1 MRQRRGTATAVAAV
15 IVAVGVAFLLNT
27 PYLSVGFNS
36 VFVTAY
42 LGAIYWYAR
51 AHFGVR
57 IPLPL
62 LALVLVA
69 LQVDALGNYFH
80 LYTPDAKPIRYD
92 EFAHLFV
99 QALIMPMIVWLAQ
112 RFSDSQ
118 QLRLPPSLVAFFAGT
133 TMFSISALYEIIE
146 LWDDK
151 YFGGHRIWSVMDTAE
166 DLQWDLCG
174 IVLGI
179 LLARV
184 VRQRRASPLGSVGN

>member
-1 MRQRRGTATAVAAV
+1 MICVSCVARLFPFSADADDELAAVAILSSLTSASSFV
-15 IVAVGVAFLLNT
+15 SSNDSINSAGVAGARAARGGSGDNSFVGVHGLDVAARAASAPPPTSRLTSSLA
-27 PYLSVGFNS
+27 PPPPIYLSTMPVVYRN
-36 VFVTAY
+36 VFS
-42 LGAIYWYAR
+42 
-51 AHFGVR
+51 
-57 IPLPL
+57 
-62 LALVLVA
+62 
-69 LQVDALGNYFH
+69 
-80 LYTPDAKPIRYD
+80 
-92 EFAHLFV
+92 LF
-99 QALIMPMIVWLAQ
+99 
-112 RFSDSQ
+112 